1 MRGPMKFK
9 SAWLGAFLA
18 PVLAVAAAA
27 PAAAE
32 FPEKPIRIMA
42 PYAPGGNIDVT
53 SRLIA
58 DKLRDA
64 LGVSVVVENKP
75 GASGMIGSDVIAR
88 SPPDGYNL
96 LVSANSMVD
105 IPAIYGNAPY
115 DWKTA
120 FQPISLIQSVPNVI
134 VVTPSS
140 PIKSFAE
147 LIKVGIDKPG
157 SLTVADSGV
166 GTSNHLAIELMSA
179 ASGAKYTLVHYKG
192 SGQGLIDVIAGQ
204 VPAQVDQVNS
214 AIGYIKGGKLRP
226 LAVTADKRLPE
237 LPDVPTVKELGIKGL
252 EDFTYSTYTG
262 LYGPAKMPP
271 DVLKKL
277 NDTMVK
283 VLTDPAVVKKFA
295 DLTCAARPSTPEELA
310 AILDREDKVVV
321 PLIKKLGIKAE

>member
-1 MRGPMKFK
+1 MKFK

-157 SLTVADSGV
+157 SLSLADSGV
-166 GTSNHLAIELMSA
+166 GTSNHLVIELMSA

-283 VLTDPAVVKKFA
+283 ILTDPAVVKKFA

>member
-1 MRGPMKFK
+1 
-9 SAWLGAFLA
+9 
-18 PVLAVAAAA
+18 V
-27 PAAAE
+27 
-32 FPEKPIRIMA
+32 
-42 PYAPGGNIDVT
+42 
-53 SRLIA
+53 
-58 DKLRDA
+58 
-64 LGVSVVVENKP
+64 LGVTVLVENKA

-88 SPPDGYNL
+88 SAPDGYNL

-157 SLTVADSGV
+157 SLSLADSGV
-166 GTSNHLAIELMSA
+166 GTSNHLVIELMSA